1 MRFRNKVGMTV
12 KGLLDT
18 LVFLFNRYL
27 NNKIMTG
34 NFKKIISSGTPV
46 LVDFYADWC
55 QPCKVQS
62 PVIHELAEEYKEK
75 VRFIKINVDKNQ
87 AISEQY
93 MVQSI
98 PTLIIFKNGQ
108 AKWRQAG
115 VTPKNVLKNVIET
128 VL

>member
-1 MRFRNKVGMTV
+1 
-12 KGLLDT
+12 
-18 LVFLFNRYL
+18 
-27 NNKIMTG
+27 MTG
-34 NFKKIISSGTPV
+34 NFRQIISSDTPV
-46 LVDFYADWC
+46 MVDFFADWC

-62 PVIHELAEEYKEK
+62 PVIQELAEEYKEK
-75 VRFIKINVDKNQ
+75 VRFIKINVDKNH
-87 AISEQY
+87 AVSEQY

-108 AKWRQAG
+108 VKWRQAG